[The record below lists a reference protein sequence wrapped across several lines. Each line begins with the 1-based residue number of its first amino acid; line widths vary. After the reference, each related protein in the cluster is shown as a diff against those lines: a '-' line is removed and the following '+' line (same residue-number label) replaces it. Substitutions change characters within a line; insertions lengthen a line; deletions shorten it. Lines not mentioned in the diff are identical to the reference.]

1 VESIVVS
8 NCVGRIVMATD
19 PKECREQAK
28 RCLKL
33 AAETTDPVLKNS
45 LTDTAHRWER
55 LAADLQSDNDWV
67 AKSDQLHKKAG

>member
-1 VESIVVS
+1 
-8 NCVGRIVMATD
+8 MAAD

-33 AAETTDPVLKNS
+33 AAETNDPVLRES

-55 LAADLQSDNDWV
+55 LAADLEADVSLVVNLRQ
-67 AKSDQLHKKAG
+67 DQKKAS

>member
-1 VESIVVS
+1 
-8 NCVGRIVMATD
+8 MATD

-55 LAADLQSDNDWV
+55 LASDLEPDNDWV
-67 AKSDQLHKKAG
+67 ARSHQQHKRTA